1 MRSLLVLGALSLT
14 LSACTV
20 NVRPNLGLSG
30 SSSNLITSVRPD
42 RGEGGNYVVGE
53 ALRLSVTTRT
63 AGYVTLL
70 ALNPNGAA
78 TALVRDAY
86 VQAGTTTF
94 PRAQDNVT
102 YNVAAPR
109 GLQRVRVLF
118 TRVRPTTDL
127 VLGGVYDGNRWNRAS
142 NDYLNNYAPA
152 DRDVQETYLYVR

>member
-42 RGEGGNYVVGE
+42 RGEGGNYAIGE
-53 ALRLSVTTRT
+53 ALRISVTTRT

-70 ALNPNGAA
+70 ALNPGGAA

-94 PRAQDNVT
+94 PRASDNVT

-142 NDYLNNYAPA
+142 QDYLNNYAPA
-152 DRDVQETYLYVR
+152 DRDVQETYLYIR